1 MRFTSALLCAIALL
15 SYAIKSVEAVCSWT
29 EPYEPKS
36 YWLTCDGNEG
46 ADEKVP
52 SLPEDATGV
61 NIALFSGNLPQ
72 DLFKNRSLKIV

>member
-1 MRFTSALLCAIALL
+1 MRFTTALLCAIMAL

-29 EPYEPKS
+29 EPYDPKLYS
-36 YWLTCDGNEG
+36 LTCDGNEG

-61 NIALFSGNLPQ
+61 RIEGYSGGLPE
-72 DLFKNRSLKIV
+72 DLFKNRSLNIV